1 MAWCS
6 TGSKAAKGATKIVA
20 IAIHAMPET
29 LPADLRAA
37 LGEVSFPTIGHFLE
51 EGFVDPAIR
60 AMVTPVKIVSRAV
73 TVRITAPDSV
83 LVHKATE
90 LLEPGDALVIDIGGD
105 TRHAPVGEMVAL
117 AAQERGGVAI
127 VLDGVCTDIVEI
139 RALGMPVFARGTSV
153 LTTKL
158 HGLSSGA
165 INAPVACGGVVVR
178 PGDVVLGDDNGVL
191 VLPVAVAQ
199 AVVGRA
205 RQSDDREPA
214 TREYLRG
221 GGSLPELTGA
231 NQTVARLL
239 ANAEPTGC

>member
-1 MAWCS
+1 V
-6 TGSKAAKGATKIVA
+6 T
-20 IAIHAMPET
+20 IAINPMPEA
-29 LPADLRAA
+29 LSADLRAA
-37 LGEVSFPTIGHFLE
+37 LAEVSFPTIGHFLE

-60 AMVTPVKIVSRAV
+60 AMVTPAKIVGRAV

-83 LVHKATE
+83 LVHKVTE
-90 LLEPGDALVIDIGGD
+90 MLEPGDALVVDVGGD
-105 TRHAPVGEMVAL
+105 VRHAPVGEMVAL
-117 AAQERGGVAI
+117 AVKERGGVAVVI
-127 VLDGVCTDIVEI
+127 DGVCTDIVEI
-139 RALGMPVFARGTSV
+139 RAMGLPVFARGTSV

-191 VLPVAVAQ
+191 VMPAVVAQ

-205 RQSDDREPA
+205 RASDEREPA
-214 TREYLRG
+214 TRDFLRG

-231 NQTVARLL
+231 NRTVAGLL
-239 ANAEPTGC
+239 GEAEPTG

>member
-1 MAWCS
+1 M
-6 TGSKAAKGATKIVA
+6 A

-60 AMVTPVKIVSRAV
+60 AMVTPAKIVGRAV
-73 TVRITAPDSV
+73 TVRTTAPDSV

-117 AAQERGGVAI
+117 AARERGAVAI
-127 VLDGVCTDIVEI
+127 ILDGVCTDIVEI
-139 RALGMPVFARGTSV
+139 RAMEMPVFARGTSV

-158 HGLSSGA
+158 HGLCFGA

-178 PGDVVLGDDNGVL
+178 PGDIVLGDDNGVL
-191 VLPVAVAQ
+191 VLPVSIAQ

-214 TREYLRG
+214 TRDYLRG
-221 GGSLPELTGA
+221 GGSLPEWTGA
-231 NQTVARLL
+231 NRTVARLL
-239 ANAEPTGC
+239 AGAESTER